1 MSKETY
7 TYGKRDLFIWQK
19 RSIHTGIPEDGPN
32 VDEVGVVC
40 VDVGQLEG
48 DEALH
53 HLFGVLCVFFGCHGH
68 YQKHQNTIKNTKKKN
83 RL

>member
-19 RSIHTGIPEDGPN
+19 RSIHTCIPEDGPN

-53 HLFGVLCVFFGCHGH
+53 HLFGVLCVFLVV
-68 YQKHQNTIKNTKKKN
+68 TIA
-83 RL
+83 REHIL